1 MNLTPEL
8 NALLTNLGT
17 IAAEV
22 ALTILV
28 FVVLSS
34 LVKRIIVAV
43 GRAPALSRRKGLTKS
58 LQSRARTLFTVL
70 AMAAVL
76 AEIGINLYW
85 MYKGHALP
93 EYTIALVQSIPKTF
107 WIDLGFSVGK
117 ILALTIVAAIALRF
131 VHRALAALGK
141 KAKAIDGLQ
150 DKEESIDGLFRGLKV
165 SLAVATWLVVI
176 SIAVMWLDLP
186 RAVSANTLLAL
197 RIYLILS
204 AAIVIWRVVGLVI
217 NSADALSERFVAKT
231 DYAKTYERL
240 QPLIPLLRRSA
251 EYVIMVTAATLVVMQ
266 VEAISTLA
274 EWGPRIIQVIGIA
287 FMARVIKELVTFVM
301 EEAVLRRP
309 DLAAEQKQRRATMV
323 PLFASIIAYGI
334 YFVAGVMI
342 LNVFGLDPTPILAGA
357 GIVGLAV
364 GLGAQNLINDMVS
377 GFFILFEEHYL
388 VGDFI
393 KICDAEGRVVHYSKG
408 YTNAVVD
415 VGVAY
420 ESDLNKV
427 FKVLGTVGEQI
438 KAANEMVL
446 EPTAANGLDNFGESE
461 LLIRTV
467 TRVKPGCHLQVE
479 RDLRRRIMDA
489 FDASDIEIPY
499 PRRVLISQNA
509 EEATAP

>member
-1 MNLTPEL
+1 
-8 NALLTNLGT
+8 
-17 IAAEV
+17 
-22 ALTILV
+22 
-28 FVVLSS
+28 
-34 LVKRIIVAV
+34 
-43 GRAPALSRRKGLTKS
+43 
-58 LQSRARTLFTVL
+58 
-70 AMAAVL
+70 MATVL
-76 AEIGINLYW
+76 AEIGINLYL

-93 EYTIALVQSIPKTF
+93 EYTIALVQSIPNTF

-274 EWGPRIIQVIGIA
+274 EW
-287 FMARVIKELVTFVM
+287 
-301 EEAVLRRP
+301 
-309 DLAAEQKQRRATMV
+309 
-323 PLFASIIAYGI
+323 
-334 YFVAGVMI
+334 
-342 LNVFGLDPTPILAGA
+342 
-357 GIVGLAV
+357 
-364 GLGAQNLINDMVS
+364 
-377 GFFILFEEHYL
+377 
-388 VGDFI
+388 
-393 KICDAEGRVVHYSKG
+393 
-408 YTNAVVD
+408 
-415 VGVAY
+415 
-420 ESDLNKV
+420 
-427 FKVLGTVGEQI
+427 
-438 KAANEMVL
+438 
-446 EPTAANGLDNFGESE
+446 
-461 LLIRTV
+461 
-467 TRVKPGCHLQVE
+467 
-479 RDLRRRIMDA
+479 
-489 FDASDIEIPY
+489 
-499 PRRVLISQNA
+499 
-509 EEATAP
+509 